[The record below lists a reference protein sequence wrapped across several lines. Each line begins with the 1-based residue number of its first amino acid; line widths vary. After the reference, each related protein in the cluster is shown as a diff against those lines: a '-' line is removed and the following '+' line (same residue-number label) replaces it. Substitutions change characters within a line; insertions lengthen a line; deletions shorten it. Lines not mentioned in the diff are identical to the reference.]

1 MDDSNSHSI
10 RTFCKL
16 IAKVEKIFATFKFH
30 FVLLS
35 QHQFAKKNQ
44 QIIKNVVLGRA
55 VLTVVHC
62 LSSANRLRPGNM
74 TIVRYVHMC

>member
-1 MDDSNSHSI
+1 MVLLVYNTLYYIHTIVMDDGNSHSI

-35 QHQFAKKNQ
+35 QHQFAKKIN
-44 QIIKNVVLGRA
+44 K
-55 VLTVVHC
+55 
-62 LSSANRLRPGNM
+62 
-74 TIVRYVHMC
+74 